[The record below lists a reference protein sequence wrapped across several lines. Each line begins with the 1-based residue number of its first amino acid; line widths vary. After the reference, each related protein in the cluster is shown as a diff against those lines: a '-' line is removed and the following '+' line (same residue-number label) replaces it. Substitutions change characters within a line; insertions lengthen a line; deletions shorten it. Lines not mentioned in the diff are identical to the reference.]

1 MVGLRPVVA
10 PTQDDFANTLSD
22 PDRSNLDRR
31 ARADPGRSPR
41 KIASR
46 NTRLRSPMAH
56 KSTPSS
62 QGCHLPTVNEGVQ
75 KLSGQKRIEMRY

>member
-22 PDRSNLDRR
+22 QDRSNLDRR

-41 KIASR
+41 EDREPQHAI
-46 NTRLRSPMAH
+46 TLTDGPQIH
-56 KSTPSS
+56 P
-62 QGCHLPTVNEGVQ
+62 E
-75 KLSGQKRIEMRY
+75 